1 MAKVSDR
8 MGGNA
13 SRTINP
19 LSFKQRMRSV
29 SFILFERLYGEEF
42 WEYHQSRF
50 RPVVREALASANG
63 VVIDAACGAWNPYL
77 HEIPVGETIGI
88 DLDEAV
94 RRRNQLHRKFLIQDL
109 HDEIDL
115 KDVGAIISVY
125 TWEHLRA
132 PQKVL
137 ANFHKVLRPGA
148 PLVIVAPQRYY
159 YISLLTLVL
168 TKSMR
173 DLAWRVAT
181 GRKSMPFP
189 AYYQLCSRKSL
200 ANAAA
205 ATGFDLV
212 EYRAHD
218 VATGWFLQVPP
229 IFLLA
234 CGWMWLVNR
243 FDVFE
248 PLRSSFVAV
257 LRKNHPAASRQLG
270 SA

>member
-1 MAKVSDR
+1 MN
-8 MGGNA
+8 GYA
-13 SRTINP
+13 SR
-19 LSFKQRMRSV
+19 SFKQRMRSV
-29 SFILFERLYGEEF
+29 SFTLFERLHGEEY
-42 WEYHQSRF
+42 WESHQSRF
-50 RPVVREALASANG
+50 RPVVREALAPADG
-63 VVIDAACGAWNPYL
+63 IVVDAACGMWNAYL
-77 HEIPVGETIGI
+77 HDLPVGETIGI

-94 RRRNQLHRKFLIQDL
+94 RGRNQLHRVFLIQDL

-115 KDVGAIISVY
+115 ADVGAIISVN
-125 TWEHLRA
+125 TWEHLSV
-132 PQKVL
+132 PQQVL
-137 ANFHKVLRPGA
+137 ANFHKILKRGA
-148 PLVIVAPQRYY
+148 PLVIVAPQRHY

-168 TKSMR
+168 TKTIQ

-189 AYYQLCSRKSL
+189 AYYRLCSRKSL
-200 ANAAA
+200 ARAAA

-218 VATGWFLQVPP
+218 VASAWFLQVPP

-257 LRKNHPAASRQLG
+257 LRKKQAAVRPRPAVSGFPSRP
-270 SA
+270 